1 MDPEAKPAEQY
12 LDDTNGMCNSSVGFI
27 GIQQREGY
35 VPGACNANWH
45 EHTIVVRSSLD
56 DSVKYTVRM
65 PDGQKR
71 KVYCTYASSWGRNA
85 EFNFCAIDAIFKD
98 LTANAKLDY
107 TLERLRY
114 REGMTEETLDM
125 LVRYISRNAKDIMAK
140 IVATDSVCDIVLLE
154 PYGIVKKNTFSE
166 RLDQADS
173 VGAVACK
180 AWLLEWQHNNQ
191 A

>member
-1 MDPEAKPAEQY
+1 
-12 LDDTNGMCNSSVGFI
+12 
-27 GIQQREGY
+27 
-35 VPGACNANWH
+35 
-45 EHTIVVRSSLD
+45 
-56 DSVKYTVRM
+56 
-65 PDGQKR
+65 
-71 KVYCTYASSWGRNA
+71 
-85 EFNFCAIDAIFKD
+85 
-98 LTANAKLDY
+98 
-107 TLERLRY
+107 
-114 REGMTEETLDM
+114 M